1 MSERPSLSAV
11 PGLKRA
17 NALPGPPPRKPR
29 VNPTPGDALKSSP
42 PAANTESA
50 AISTAPPKEV
60 KQPRTPRR
68 ASDPAANS
76 LVPVTLSL
84 PVPLVQRLKR
94 YAKDHELAY
103 ANVIMDAIVAHRDE
117 LGALVAHLR
126 PNVASDGIFVRTTPR
141 KSAERTTLS
150 FRTRRA
156 NVIALDELWESEEI
170 AAENRSQLCHAAL
183 DAYLP

>member
-1 MSERPSLSAV
+1 MTERPSLSAV
-11 PGLKRA
+11 PGLKRTS
-17 NALPGPPPRKPR
+17 ALPGPPPRKSRANTAPDEPLTSSP
-29 VNPTPGDALKSSP
+29 VAATALPTPS
-42 PAANTESA
+42 
-50 AISTAPPKEV
+50 PKEG
-60 KQPRTPRR
+60 KSRTPRR
-68 ASDPAANS
+68 VNEPAANS

-84 PVPLVQRLKR
+84 PVPVVQRLKR
-94 YAKDHELAY
+94 YAKDHDLAY

-117 LGALVAHLR
+117 LGTLVSHLR

-156 NVIALDELWESEEI
+156 NVVALDELWESDEI